1 MQNRPTHQ
9 QRLLGSVVGIEH
21 ELAARMEHVRDQAL
35 QKIAEAFA
43 RRSAHQQERAAA
55 LSTRRQPCKKSELE
69 R

>member
-1 MQNRPTHQ
+1 MQNRPTHR

-35 QKIAEAFA
+35 RKIAEVFA
-43 RRSAHQQERAAA
+43 RGSAHQQERSAV
-55 LSTRRQPCKKSELE
+55 LSTRRQPCKKGDLE

>member
-1 MQNRPTHQ
+1 MQNRPTHR

-21 ELAARMEHVRDQAL
+21 ELAARMEHVRDSTL

-43 RRSAHQQERAAA
+43 RRSAHQRERAAA
-55 LSTRRQPCKKSELE
+55 LSARRQPCKKGNLE